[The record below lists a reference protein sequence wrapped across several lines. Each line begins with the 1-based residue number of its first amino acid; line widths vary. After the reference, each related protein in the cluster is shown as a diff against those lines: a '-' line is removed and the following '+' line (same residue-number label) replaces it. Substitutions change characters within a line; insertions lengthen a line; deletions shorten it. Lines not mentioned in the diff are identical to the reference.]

1 MGSLM
6 GMGGGFVMIPLMTSQ
21 LALTQHVAHG
31 TSLFAVAGE
40 FIMVL
45 VVSLLSTA
53 SSLKYDKVCNL

>member
-45 VVSLLSTA
+45 VV
-53 SSLKYDKVCNL
+53 